1 MSYKTTQRPVQQ
13 AKQRPLTD
21 EEKQARIIQFLQQ
34 KREAFTVNILKGLC
48 SNPVAVSERVVV
60 SGDGQQQHTEI
71 SNGDALVDLA
81 VKMADRLLEKLY
93 PINDEVHK
101 AAEE

>member
-1 MSYKTTQRPVQQ
+1 MPQRTAPQ
-13 AKQRPLTD
+13 AKPRPLTE
-21 EEKQARIIQFLQQ
+21 EEKKARIIQFLQQ
-34 KREAFTVNILKGLC
+34 KREQFSINILKGLC
-48 SNPVAVSERVVV
+48 SNPVAVRERVVV
-60 SGDGQQQHTEI
+60 TGDGQQHTDI

>member
-13 AKQRPLTD
+13 AKQRPLRD

-34 KREAFTVNILKGLC
+34 KREQF
-48 SNPVAVSERVVV
+48 AVSILCNMIQ
-60 SGDGQQQHTEI
+60 GEI
-71 SNGDALVDLA
+71 DNLICNSDAPSAIVKMSI
-81 VKMADRLLEKLY
+81 KMADQLLEMLY

>member
-13 AKQRPLTD
+13 ATQRPLTD
-21 EEKQARIIQFLQQ
+21 EERQARIMQFLQQ
-34 KREAFTVNILKGLC
+34 KREAFSVNILKGLC
-48 SNPVAVSERVVV
+48 SNPVAVRERVVV
-60 SGDGQQQHTEI
+60 SGDGQQHTEI

-81 VKMADRLLEKLY
+81 VKMADKLLERLY